1 MKASVARLRREGLQ
15 RSTDASEIS
24 DGFKTPDSESITSDI
39 FGVPDFVKEGEESFK
54 ERLQRSSNLSRVDEN
69 TSLGTSARPA
79 RRSVTNELFDPDRSA
94 RYTSARPVARR
105 SVSHELFDLK
115 YNAGRTSPYSPSSLT
130 EPDPLV
136 SPRYSRYSRE
146 GSSSRDS
153 GLDPSAS
160 SLRASSTSRQDT
172 LSNIRPSLPS
182 RPALGTSGRSTTQSD
197 LMRNSPLSH
206 LGSPTSRYSTGT
218 EEERFNAAGSIKDRK
233 RDGSD
238 WRRISVP
245 ERGKD
250 FNSLPRKY
258 TR

>member
-1 MKASVARLRREGLQ
+1 MAGITRLRREGLQ
-15 RSTDASEIS
+15 RSADVSEIS
-24 DGFKTPDSESITSDI
+24 DGFKTPDDSESITSDI

-54 ERLQRSSNLSRVDEN
+54 DRLQRSSNLSRVDEN
-69 TSLGTSARPA
+69 SSLSSTTRP
-79 RRSVTNELFDPDRSA
+79 RRSATNELFEERPS

-105 SVSHELFDLK
+105 SVSRELFDMK
-115 YNAGRTSPYSPSSLT
+115 YNSGRTSPSPYSPSSIAETDSL
-130 EPDPLV
+130 L

-153 GLDPSAS
+153 GLDS
-160 SLRASSTSRQDT
+160 SLRASTSI
-172 LSNIRPSLPS
+172 SRPEQRSGLPS
-182 RPALGTSGRSTTQSD
+182 RPTLSSGGRSNTQTELLRQSPLGTS
-197 LMRNSPLSH
+197 
-206 LGSPTSRYSTGT
+206 SRYSAAS
-218 EEERFNAAGSIKDRK
+218 EEERFNAAGSLKDRK

-258 TR
+258 SRLNKNTYI